1 MSPRAP
7 RPLRQKVML
16 PLLAIGILS
25 AAVIGLLAYFSIEAQ
40 LMRQLRYR
48 AVQIID
54 TVSVG
59 SESLDEI
66 KELQHVVLAMSVSPD
81 TSLIIVVDHNQ
92 RIIAASR
99 SNLIDRPANGQPN
112 LHSAVDI
119 GRVITTHERFL
130 EHVNDN
136 DFDFVAPIA
145 INGTLIDEDRE
156 QRGAVLVRM
165 DVRAIR
171 QDLIHDAMQVAA
183 GLFAVVVLLSLAAW
197 RQLQH
202 HVLSPVNRI
211 GRAVEKRRSGDVGA
225 LQRVAPDDELG
236 ELAHTLDEAFV
247 RIDAHEQQLS
257 AARDEAEAANRAK
270 SEFLAAMSHEIRTPM
285 NGVIGFSNLLMDT
298 KLDAEQMD
306 FARTIR
312 GSAESLLVII
322 NDILDFSKVEAGRI
336 ELEDV
341 AYGLDQAVEEVL
353 DLLTARAT
361 EKNIELALE
370 VADNVPRG
378 LIGDVGRVRQVLL
391 NLVGNGVKFTDQGY
405 VHVAV
410 RLDEQ
415 PSSDAA
421 PAAQYLLFSVSDTGI
436 GVPADRQH
444 VLFKRFSQADS
455 STTRRYGGTGLGL
468 AICKSLV
475 ELMGGEIG
483 MSGREGGGSMFWFRL
498 PLRVAKSATLM
509 LPPSFATPGRVLVV
523 DDLEI
528 NRRVLSRQLTSWRI
542 EHECVNGAADAID
555 ALRCA
560 LAKGSPYRLAL
571 IDHMMPGV
579 DGLTLGREIAADHE
593 LQHTAMVMLSSA
605 GQQNAKRFHEAGF
618 FAVMVK
624 PVVRARQ
631 LLNVLQAAMN
641 AAPRTIGE
649 GESSAPAPSAA
660 AVPPTPTEACLET
673 TRMVPCRVLLA
684 EDNVVNAK
692 LAVRLLERL
701 GCRVDVA
708 SNGHEALKMVQS
720 IPFDLVFM
728 DCQMPEMDGFE
739 ATRAIRAW
747 ERTSRIDESPA
758 TRLPIVALTANAMQG
773 DRDRCIEAG
782 MDDYIT
788 KPLARSDLQ
797 RVLQNCGPK
806 KAAQLHSPATLAK

>member
-1 MSPRAP
+1 MSKRAS
-7 RPLRQKVML
+7 RPLRQKVMV
-16 PLLAIGILS
+16 PLLALGVL
-25 AAVIGLLAYFSIEAQ
+25 AAVAVGVVAYFSIEAQ

-54 TVSVG
+54 TVSVAT
-59 SESLDEI
+59 ESMDED
-66 KELQHVVLAMSVSPD
+66 KELQHTVLAASVSPD
-81 TSLIIVVDHNQ
+81 TSLIVVVDGSQ

-99 SNLIDRPANGQPN
+99 SNLIDRLAGSEPSVGHATEI
-112 LHSAVDI
+112 D
-119 GRVITTHERFL
+119 RVINGHERFVSQL
-130 EHVNDN
+130 HDAN
-136 DFDFVAPIA
+136 FDFVAPTA
-145 INGTLIDEDRE
+145 INSTLLGSDRE

-171 QDLIHDAMQVAA
+171 HDLIRDGLQVAS
-183 GLFAVVVLLSLAAW
+183 GLLAVVLLVSLAAW
-197 RQLQH
+197 RQLAH
-202 HVLSPVNRI
+202 NVLRPMERI
-211 GRAVEKRRSGDVGA
+211 ARAVEKRRSGDRDA
-225 LQRVAPDDELG
+225 LQRAASNDELG
-236 ELAHTLDEAFV
+236 ELAHTLDEAFA
-247 RIDAHEQQLS
+247 RIDAHGRQMAE
-257 AARDEAEAANRAK
+257 ARDEAEAANRAK

-298 KLDAEQMD
+298 RLDAEQMD

-341 AYGLDQAVEEVL
+341 AYDLDRAVEEVL
-353 DLLTARAT
+353 DLLTARAA

-391 NLVGNGVKFTDQGY
+391 NLVNNGVKFTDRGY

-415 PSSDAA
+415 HSADGRN
-421 PAAQYLLFSVSDTGI
+421 AQHLLFSIGDTGI

-483 MSGREGGGSMFWFRL
+483 MRGHEGGGSTFWFRL
-498 PLRVAKSATLM
+498 PLRVAPSATLM

-542 EHECVNGAADAID
+542 EHDCVNGAADAVT
-555 ALRCA
+555 ALRSA
-560 LAKGSPYRLAL
+560 ATAGNPYRLAL
-571 IDHMMPGV
+571 IDHMMPEV
-579 DGLTLGREIAADHE
+579 DGLTLGRQIATDRE

-605 GQQNAKRFHEAGF
+605 GQQNSKRFNEAGF

-649 GESSAPAPSAA
+649 GAAPAPSVAQVTSTHA
-660 AVPPTPTEACLET
+660 ESFLEITKVTP
-673 TRMVPCRVLLA
+673 RRVLLA

-701 GCRVDVA
+701 GCRIDVA

-747 ERTSRIDESPA
+747 ERASRIEPSPA

-773 DRDRCIEAG
+773 DRERCLEAG

-788 KPLARSDLQ
+788 KPLARADLQ
-797 RVLQNCGPK
+797 RVLQNCGPNK
-806 KAAQLHSPATLAK
+806 GAQPPAPATIAK

>member
-1 MSPRAP
+1 MSKRAS
-7 RPLRQKVML
+7 RPLRQKVMV
-16 PLLAIGILS
+16 PLLALGVL
-25 AAVIGLLAYFSIEAQ
+25 AAVAVGVIAYFSIEAQ

-54 TVSVG
+54 TVSVAT
-59 SESLDEI
+59 ESMDEQ
-66 KELQHVVLAMSVSPD
+66 KELHHIVLAASVSPD
-81 TSLIIVVDHNQ
+81 TSLIVVVDRNQ
-92 RIIAASR
+92 RIISASR
-99 SNLIDRPANGQPN
+99 SSLIDRLAGSEPSVGHASE
-112 LHSAVDI
+112 LD
-119 GRVITTHERFL
+119 RVINGHERFVSQL
-130 EHVNDN
+130 HDAT
-136 DFDFVAPIA
+136 FDFAAPAA
-145 INGTLIDEDRE
+145 INGVLLDSDRE

-171 QDLIHDAMQVAA
+171 YDLIRDALQVAS
-183 GLFAVVVLLSLAAW
+183 GLLAVVLLVSLAAW
-197 RQLQH
+197 RQLRH
-202 HVLSPVNRI
+202 NVLRPMERI
-211 GRAVEKRRSGDVGA
+211 ARAVEKRRSGDRDA
-225 LQRVAPDDELG
+225 LQRAASNDELG
-236 ELAHTLDEAFV
+236 DLAHTLDEAFA
-247 RIDAHEQQLS
+247 RIDAHGRQMAE
-257 AARDEAEAANRAK
+257 ARDEAEAANRAK

-298 KLDAEQMD
+298 ELDAEQMD

-341 AYGLDQAVEEVL
+341 AYDLDQAVEEVL
-353 DLLTARAT
+353 DLLTARAA

-391 NLVGNGVKFTDQGY
+391 NLVNNGVKFTDHGY

-415 PSSDAA
+415 QSADGRNT
-421 PAAQYLLFSVSDTGI
+421 QHLLFSISDTGI
-436 GVPADRQH
+436 GVAADRQH

-468 AICKSLV
+468 AICKNLI

-483 MSGREGGGSMFWFRL
+483 MRSREGGGSMFWFRL
-498 PLRVAKSATLM
+498 PLRVAPSATLM

-542 EHECVNGAADAID
+542 EHECVNGAADAVK
-555 ALRCA
+555 ALHSA
-560 LAKGSPYRLAL
+560 AAAGSPYRLAL
-571 IDHMMPGV
+571 IDHMMPEV
-579 DGLTLGREIAADHE
+579 DGLTLGRQIASDRE
-593 LQHTAMVMLSSA
+593 LEHTAMVMLSSA
-605 GQQNAKRFHEAGF
+605 GQQSAKRFHEAGF

-641 AAPRTIGE
+641 AAPRAIGE
-649 GESSAPAPSAA
+649 GAAPAPSVAHA
-660 AVPPTPTEACLET
+660 TSTHAGSFMET
-673 TRMVPCRVLLA
+673 TKILPRRVLLA

-708 SNGHEALKMVQS
+708 CNGHEALKMAQS

-747 ERTSRIDESPA
+747 ERASRIEPSPA

-773 DRDRCIEAG
+773 DRERCLEAG

-788 KPLARSDLQ
+788 KPLARADLQ
-797 RVLQNCGPK
+797 RVLQNCCPNKG
-806 KAAQLHSPATLAK
+806 AAPPSPATVAK

>member
-1 MSPRAP
+1 MSKSAF
-7 RPLRQKVML
+7 RPLRQKVMA
-16 PLLAIGILS
+16 PLLALGVL
-25 AAVIGLLAYFSIEAQ
+25 AAVAVGIIAYFSIEAQ

-54 TVSVG
+54 TVSVAT
-59 SESLDEI
+59 ESMDED
-66 KELQHVVLAMSVSPD
+66 KELQHIVLAASVSPD
-81 TSLIIVVDHNQ
+81 TSLIVVVDANQ

-99 SNLIDRPANGQPN
+99 SNLIDRQAGSQPSVGHATE
-112 LHSAVDI
+112 LD
-119 GRVITTHERFL
+119 RVINGHERFVSKL
-130 EHVNDN
+130 HDAT
-136 DFDFVAPIA
+136 FDFVAPTA
-145 INGTLIDEDRE
+145 INSTLLSSERE

-171 QDLIHDAMQVAA
+171 HDLIRDALQVAS
-183 GLFAVVVLLSLAAW
+183 GLLAVVVLVSLAAW
-197 RQLQH
+197 RQLRH
-202 HVLSPVNRI
+202 NVLRPMERI
-211 GRAVEKRRSGDVGA
+211 ARALEKRRSGDRDA
-225 LQRVAPDDELG
+225 LQRVASNDELG
-236 ELAHTLDEAFV
+236 DLARTLDEAFA
-247 RIDAHEQQLS
+247 RIDAHGQQM
-257 AARDEAEAANRAK
+257 AEARDEAEAANRAK

-341 AYGLDQAVEEVL
+341 AYDLDQAVEEVL
-353 DLLTARAT
+353 DLLTARAA

-391 NLVGNGVKFTDQGY
+391 NLVNNGVKFTDHGY

-415 PSSDAA
+415 QSADGRS
-421 PAAQYLLFSVSDTGI
+421 AQHLLFSISDTGI
-436 GVPADRQH
+436 GVPTDRQH

-483 MSGREGGGSMFWFRL
+483 MRSREGGGSMFWFRL
-498 PLRVAKSATLM
+498 PLRVARSATLM

-528 NRRVLSRQLTSWRI
+528 NCRVLSRQLTSWRI
-542 EHECVNGAADAID
+542 EHDCVNGAADAVT
-555 ALRCA
+555 ALRSA
-560 LAKGSPYRLAL
+560 AAAGAPYRLAL
-571 IDHMMPGV
+571 IDHMMPEV
-579 DGLTLGREIAADHE
+579 DGLTLGRQIASDHE

-605 GQQNAKRFHEAGF
+605 GQQSAKRFHEAGF
-618 FAVMVK
+618 FAVMIK

-649 GESSAPAPSAA
+649 GAAPAPIVAHASSTHAEPFMET
-660 AVPPTPTEACLET
+660 VKVTP
-673 TRMVPCRVLLA
+673 RRVLLA

-747 ERTSRIDESPA
+747 ERASRIEPSLP

-773 DRDRCIEAG
+773 DRERCIEAG

-788 KPLARSDLQ
+788 KPLARVDLQ

-806 KAAQLHSPATLAK
+806 KDTPPHPVGQASA

>member
-1 MSPRAP
+1 MSNRAP

-16 PLLAIGILS
+16 PLLAIGVLS
-25 AAVIGLLAYFSIEAQ
+25 AVAIGVMAYFSIEAQ
-40 LMRQLRYR
+40 LMRQLRFR

-81 TSLIIVVDHNQ
+81 ASLIIVVDHNQ

-99 SNLIDRPANGQPN
+99 SNLIDRQANAQPQ
-112 LHSAVDI
+112 LHSAADI
-119 GRVITTHERFL
+119 ARVITTKERFL
-130 EHVNDN
+130 QHVDGH
-136 DFDFVAPIA
+136 DFDFVTPIA
-145 INGTLIDEDRE
+145 INGTLIHEQRE

-202 HVLSPVNRI
+202 YVLQPVGRI
-211 GRAVEKRRSGDVGA
+211 GRAVDMRRSGDLGA

-236 ELAHTLDEAFV
+236 ELARTLDEAFV
-247 RIDAHEQQLS
+247 RIDAHGQQLA

-285 NGVIGFSNLLMDT
+285 NGVIGFSNLLLDT
-298 KLDAEQMD
+298 KLDLEQTD

-341 AYGLDQAVEEVL
+341 AYDLDQAVEEVL

-415 PSSDAA
+415 QSSDGS
-421 PAAQYLLFSVSDTGI
+421 PGAQHLMFSVSDTGI

-468 AICKSLV
+468 AICKSLI
-475 ELMGGEIG
+475 ELMGGQIG
-483 MSGREGGGSMFWFRL
+483 MSSREGGGSTFWFRL
-498 PLRVAKSATLM
+498 PLRVAPSATLM

-542 EHECVNGAADAID
+542 EHECVSDAADAI
-555 ALRCA
+555 AKLRGA
-560 LAKGSPYRLAL
+560 IATGTPYRLAL
-571 IDHMMPGV
+571 IDHMMPDV
-579 DGLTLGREIAADHE
+579 DGLTLGRQIAADRQ
-593 LQHTAMVMLSSA
+593 LQGTAMVMLSSA
-605 GQQNAKRFHEAGF
+605 GQQNTKRFHEAGF
-618 FAVMVK
+618 FAVMIK

-641 AAPRTIGE
+641 AAPRKIGE
-649 GESSAPAPSAA
+649 GPAPEPGAA
-660 AVPPTPTEACLET
+660 QASQPHVGPFLESTKITP
-673 TRMVPCRVLLA
+673 RRVLLA

-747 ERTSRIDESPA
+747 EGSSRVGQSPA
-758 TRLPIVALTANAMQG
+758 TQLPIVALTANAMQG
-773 DRDRCIEAG
+773 DRERCLAAG
-782 MDDYIT
+782 MNDYIT
-788 KPLARSDLQ
+788 KPLARSDLA
-797 RVLQNCGPK
+797 RVLEATKPK
-806 KAAQLHSPATLAK
+806 VMPVTQSSPATIAK